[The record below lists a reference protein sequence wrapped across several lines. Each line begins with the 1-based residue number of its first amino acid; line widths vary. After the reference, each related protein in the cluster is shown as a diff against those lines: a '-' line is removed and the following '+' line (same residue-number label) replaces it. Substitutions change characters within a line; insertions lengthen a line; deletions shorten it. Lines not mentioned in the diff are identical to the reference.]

1 MQKRSMIGPR
11 IWRVLERVQEKRD
24 HLAQVEKKLQQQL
37 DDARQE
43 KEDEMKELEE
53 NLVQLL
59 VEQQKKLLS
68 VLQTS
73 KASTKR
79 NAQQA
84 ASLDKEMSQEK
95 MKMLAD

>member
-1 MQKRSMIGPR
+1 
-11 IWRVLERVQEKRD
+11 
-24 HLAQVEKKLQQQL
+24 
-37 DDARQE
+37 
-43 KEDEMKELEE
+43 MKELER

-84 ASLDKEMSQEK
+84 ESLDKEMSKEK